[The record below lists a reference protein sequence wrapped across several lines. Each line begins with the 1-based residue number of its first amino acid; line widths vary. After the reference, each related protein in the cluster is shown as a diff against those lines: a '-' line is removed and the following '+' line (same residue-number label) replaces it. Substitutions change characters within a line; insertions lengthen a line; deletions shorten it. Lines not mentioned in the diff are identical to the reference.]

1 MKSMII
7 KHIFMKIKDNY
18 KRFLSLLS
26 MALLGVGFYAGI
38 QACSPDML
46 NTLDNFYDTNN
57 VYDIEIISN
66 LGMTSEDIKEL
77 TKINNI
83 EKVIG
88 TFSKDVY
95 MHNNNDQYV
104 VKLIGINNDINNTY
118 VEEGRLPNSNNEIVV
133 EKTLLEDNN
142 LKINDTIVIENKNY
156 NIVGTVISPLYFST
170 ERPNT
175 TLGSGKVNYY
185 AYVAEDAIKSDTFTN
200 VYITVLGAK
209 NEVTNSDKYKSI
221 IQKVTNNI
229 EQIKKNREDE
239 RYKELYEETIK
250 NSQEYGIALN
260 QSELV
265 KPKWHIFNRLD
276 NAAYKEL
283 INASDNIKKLGN
295 VFPLI
300 FFGIAILVSLISM
313 MRMIE
318 EDRTENGTLKSL
330 GYNNFEITS
339 KYIIY
344 SLFATIIGSILGIF
358 LGSYLI
364 PYVIWNIYKKLFFIP
379 EFIYLINNSYNA
391 IGLWVCILCICGT
404 AIFVC
409 THNLKDV
416 PANLMRPKEPKSGK
430 KIFVEKITFIWKKLK
445 FSDKI
450 TIRNIFRYKTRVL
463 TTIFG
468 IAGCTALILAGFGLK
483 DSIKNVTNY
492 QFNNIFKY
500 DKMLMINE
508 HKDYNQIKNSLEN
521 DLYVNKIVEV
531 NTQNITI
538 SYNGEE
544 QNVTTL
550 TPNNFE
556 ELNNVISLI
565 DINDNKKINNEI
577 IENTCIISEKTSKL
591 LNIEVGDK
599 ITLLDNENNQKQLK
613 VSYITKNYINQYLY
627 ITKNTYN
634 NLFGEY
640 NINSLLVDLNNI
652 TKEEKS
658 SFDKN
663 YINNGY
669 AVAIIDNEDIKTSM
683 NDMLSSINSIVAI
696 LIIAATALAFVVL
709 YNLSNINISERKR
722 EIATLKVLGFYPKE
736 VDKYI
741 NSETIIL
748 TIIGIVLGLFFGS
761 YLSHF
766 IISTCEP
773 DYIMFDRQVYTISYI
788 YSSLI
793 TIIFTIIVNIVT
805 HYNLKKI
812 NMIESLKNVE

>member
-133 EKTLLEDNN
+133 EKTLLEDND

-239 RYKELYEETIK
+239 RYKELYEEIIK

-300 FFGIAILVSLISM
+300 FFGIAVLVSLISM

-358 LGSYLI
+358 IGSYLI

-565 DINDNKKINNEI
+565 DINDNKKINNKI